1 MGIALEFPVEVQLGF
16 KVELVLGVGNG
27 IVKTTGIIENCKPS
41 SLNHFHVGVRF
52 DFLTEDDL
60 NKIGLVYPSILK

>member
-1 MGIALEFPVEVQLGF
+1 
-16 KVELVLGVGNG
+16 VGNG